1 MTRTST
7 WSFGIDSPMKFEIPD
22 HLAEYYNQ
30 ALAAF
35 FKAQEQFKRKH
46 NRVWDPAT
54 EPIKVDWSRK
64 QRKAWNTFA
73 RVFNEVN
80 NAKGPFH
87 ENDLMEDYLVKNTV
101 AVAAA
106 AMATSSRVI
115 SMAAGLGAA
124 YVVLRGL
131 REYA

>member
-1 MTRTST
+1 
-7 WSFGIDSPMKFEIPD
+7 MKFEIPD
-22 HLAEYYNQ
+22 NLAEYYNQ
-30 ALAAF
+30 ALTAF

-87 ENDLMEDYLVKNTV
+87 ENDLMEDFLVKNTV
-101 AVAAA
+101 TVAAA
-106 AMATSSRVI
+106 AMATVPRFLSLA
-115 SMAAGLGAA
+115 AAGGAFW
-124 YVVLRGL
+124 VVLRGL
-131 REYA
+131 RDHA